1 MSIAQNLEKLFS
13 LSGKTIVLTGA
24 AGGIGEALAHGL
36 AGAGAEV
43 LLCDIAVDRQ
53 EKIKADII
61 AAGGQAR
68 SYKLDVA
75 DLANIKAV
83 VAQISEEN
91 TKIDVLVNCAG
102 INRREGL
109 LDVEEA
115 TYDRL
120 MNINLKGLFFL
131 SQEVAK
137 QMMKRRAGN
146 IINISSHNAVGMMG
160 GNSVY
165 GATKSAVSALTRS
178 MAIEWAQF
186 GIRAN
191 AIAPGHILTPLTQ
204 VTWDHPQRSK
214 YLTERIAM
222 RRPGLPEELVG
233 IAVMLASDASSYMSG
248 MTYHVDGGC
257 LAGGSPW
264 PYDTK
269 YLIQG
274 DD

>member
-1 MSIAQNLEKLFS
+1 MTIEENLTKLFS
-13 LSGKTIVLTGA
+13 LKGKTILITGA
-24 AGGIGEALAHGL
+24 AGGIGEALAAGL
-36 AGAGAEV
+36 AGAGADM
-43 LLCDIAVDRQ
+43 LLCDIAVEQQ
-53 EKIKADII
+53 EKVKDEIV

-68 SYKLDVA
+68 CYRLDVA
-75 DLANIKAV
+75 DLENIRSVIAKIIA
-83 VAQISEEN
+83 EN
-91 TKIDVLVNCAG
+91 GKIDVLVNCAG

-120 MNINLKGLFFL
+120 MNINLKGVFFL

-137 QMMKRRAGN
+137 CMILRRTGN

-165 GATKSAVSALTRS
+165 GATKSAISALTRS

-204 VTWDHPQRSK
+204 VTWDHPQRSQ

-222 RRPGLPEELVG
+222 RRPGLPEEIVG
-233 IAVMLASDASSYMSG
+233 LAVMLASDASSYMSG
-248 MTYHVDGGC
+248 MTYHIDGGC

-264 PYDTK
+264 PYDTR
-269 YLIQG
+269 YSVQG
-274 DD
+274 DA